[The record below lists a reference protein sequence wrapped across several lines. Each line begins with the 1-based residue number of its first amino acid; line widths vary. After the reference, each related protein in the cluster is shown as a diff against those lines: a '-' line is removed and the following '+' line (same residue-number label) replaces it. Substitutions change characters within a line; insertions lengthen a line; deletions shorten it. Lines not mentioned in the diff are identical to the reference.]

1 MADNNILVNTGFL
14 VGSESPIDGKA
25 KVQTLADRD
34 QLVTDGLAYESLRT
48 YVVDEKKWYEFD
60 GTDWKEVSEGSSSDN
75 IDDTKYTSTT
85 TYSSKK
91 IENTFAKCQDLIIDE
106 YITVSNPIGQLTK
119 DTSLYGMNIVD
130 IIKLIVQ
137 EEVQPWSGVAVL
149 YGCLSDISFD
159 TIEYASCGLSND
171 TTTSNI
177 YILATYNNLSN
188 EHAVFLC
195 PQSSPV
201 VYIED
206 QNGFD
211 NTGEFDVK
219 TVTINLPGGNSAKY
233 LMYYTTNRLTFN
245 SEFRYR
251 FYFKEPY

>member
-14 VGSESPIDGKA
+14 VGSESPIDEKA

-34 QLVTDGLAYESLRT
+34 QLVTEGLAYESLRT

-60 GTDWKEVSEGSSSDN
+60 GTDWKEVNEGSGSNN

-106 YITVSNPIGQLTK
+106 YIPVSNPIGQLTK
-119 DTSLYGMNIVD
+119 DTNLYGMNIVD

-137 EEVQPWSGVAVL
+137 EEVQPWSDIAVL
-149 YGCLSDISFD
+149 YGSLSDISSD

-171 TTTSNI
+171 ITTSNI
-177 YILATYNNLSN
+177 YISETYNNLRN
-188 EHAVFLC
+188 EYAVFLC

-206 QNGFD
+206 QNGLN
-211 NTGEFDVK
+211 NTSSFGVK
-219 TVTINLPGGNSAKY
+219 TVTINLPVGSPKY

>member
-1 MADNNILVNTGFL
+1 MVDNNNILVNTGFL

-25 KVQTLADRD
+25 KVQTLADKD

-60 GTDWKEVSEGSSSDN
+60 GTDWKEVSEGSGSNN

-106 YITVSNPIGQLTK
+106 YIIVNNPIGQLTK
-119 DTSLYGMNIVD
+119 DTNLYGMNIVD
-130 IIKLIVQ
+130 IIKLLVQ
-137 EEVQPWSGVAVL
+137 EEVRPWSGATVL
-149 YGCLSDISFD
+149 YGSLSDISSD

-171 TTTSNI
+171 TTTSEI
-177 YILATYNNLSN
+177 YISESYNLRN
-188 EHAVFLC
+188 EYAVFLC
-195 PQSSPV
+195 HPGSPV

-206 QNGFD
+206 QNGFN

-219 TVTINLPGGNSAKY
+219 TVTINLPGGNSTRY
-233 LMYYTTNRLTFN
+233 LMYYTTYRLTFDG
-245 SEFRYR
+245 EFRYR
-251 FYFKEPY
+251 FYFKEP

>member
-60 GTDWKEVSEGSSSDN
+60 GTDWKEVNEGSGSNN

-85 TYSSKK
+85 TYSSEK
-91 IENTFAKCQDLIIDE
+91 IENTFAKYQDLIINE

-137 EEVQPWSGVAVL
+137 EEVKSWSDVAVL
-149 YGCLSDISFD
+149 YGSLSDISSD

-171 TTTSNI
+171 ITTSEI
-177 YILATYNNLSN
+177 YISESYNLSN
-188 EHAVFLC
+188 EYAVFLC
-195 PQSSPV
+195 PQNAPV

-206 QNGFD
+206 QNGF
-211 NTGEFDVK
+211 NITSEFDVK
-219 TVTINLPGGNSAKY
+219 TVTINLPGGTSAKY
-233 LMYYTTNRLTFN
+233 LMYHTNYTLNFS

>member
-1 MADNNILVNTGFL
+1 MVDNNNILVNTGFL

-25 KVQTLADRD
+25 KVQTLADKD

-60 GTDWKEVSEGSSSDN
+60 GTDWKEVSEGSGSNN

-106 YITVSNPIGQLTK
+106 YIIVNNPIGQLTK
-119 DTSLYGMNIVD
+119 DTNLYGMNIVD
-130 IIKLIVQ
+130 IIKLLVQ
-137 EEVQPWSGVAVL
+137 EEVQPWSGATVL
-149 YGCLSDISFD
+149 YGSLSDISSD

-171 TTTSNI
+171 TTTSEI
-177 YILATYNNLSN
+177 YISESYNLRN
-188 EHAVFLC
+188 EYAVFLC
-195 PQSSPV
+195 HPGSPV

-206 QNGFD
+206 QNGFN

-219 TVTINLPGGNSAKY
+219 TVTINLPGGNSTRY
-233 LMYYTTNRLTFN
+233 LMYYTTYRLTFDG
-245 SEFRYR
+245 EFRYR
-251 FYFKEPY
+251 FYFKEP